1 MNKKTPE
8 KQKIIFAC
16 VGSNGSGKDTV
27 VDYILATYKLE
38 RISISDMVRAKAT
51 ELSLPHTREN
61 LNRIS
66 KDLIECYGND
76 YFAKLAI
83 AEINNNSSNYIAVPD
98 IRSPQDVKTFRD
110 AFGNSFILTAVVV
123 SDDRMRYERLIAR
136 GTDRD
141 PKSWSEFLSNEQREE
156 KIFQIN
162 TTVLLADFKILNDYN
177 LSKLREN
184 TDLIATNL
192 NLPPK

>member
-1 MNKKTPE
+1 MNKKTPD

-27 VDYILATYKLE
+27 VDYILANYELE

-66 KDLIECYGND
+66 KDLIERYGND

-83 AEINNNSSNYIAVPD
+83 TEINKKSSSYIAVPD

-110 AFGNSFILTAVVV
+110 VYGNSFILVAVVV
-123 SDDRMRYERLIAR
+123 SDDQTRYERLIAR
-136 GTDRD
+136 GSARD
-141 PKSWSEFLSNEQREE
+141 PKSRGEFLSNEQREE

-162 TTVLLADFKILNDYN
+162 TTVSLADFKILNDN
-177 LSKLREN
+177 SLSKLKEEIN
-184 TDLIATNL
+184 IVAAKL
-192 NLPPK
+192 NLPKK